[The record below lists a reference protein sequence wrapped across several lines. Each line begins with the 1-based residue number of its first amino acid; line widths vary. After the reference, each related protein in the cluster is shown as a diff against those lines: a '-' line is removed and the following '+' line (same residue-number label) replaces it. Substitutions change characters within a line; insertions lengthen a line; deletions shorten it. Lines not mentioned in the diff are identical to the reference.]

1 MPKKVEKI
9 KVLLP
14 GLGLK
19 RWLVVVF
26 VGLLHMAI
34 GTTLW
39 LANTLRSVAQH
50 PLYGL
55 LTLRFWPRFS
65 RGLAFFSVGTI
76 LTYYG
81 WQQLSRSIVRVMLPE
96 HPNAELGQVLMQRQR
111 TERGRRVV
119 VMGSNP
125 GLRAILG
132 ALQLLREDVR
142 VDVILTAT
150 ESGYRAQELQKKY
163 GISGHQVIYPTK
175 DDATLYAEL
184 EDGRLL
190 EGAATI
196 NRFGGGTVNDLFL
209 SRNIRRV
216 QVWESD
222 QDGKG
227 MASKLRDY
235 MPNVSEGALEALEQ
249 AELIILAPGLIYTQ
263 MLPNLTIPR
272 LAQGVQESSAPKVY
286 VTNLMTEP
294 GRTDGWTV
302 ADHIQAIRQVSGI
315 TIDYALVHQGK
326 ISQGMLEQ
334 YHNEGADIVPLK
346 PADEDDGMTR
356 LIFADTGEETKIIE
370 GAVIIARDLV
380 TEGPQIVTIHRGG
393 DTILRE
399 MPVVRHDPEKLA
411 PILQQLL
418 AETV

>member
-1 MPKKVEKI
+1 MQKIVEKI

-34 GTTLW
+34 GATLW

-96 HPNAELGQVLMQRQR
+96 HPDAELGQVLMQRQR
-111 TERGRRVV
+111 TERGRRVL

-125 GLRAILG
+125 GLRPILG

-150 ESGYRAQELQKKY
+150 ESGHRAQELQKKY
-163 GISGHQVIYPTK
+163 GLSGHQVIYPTK

-272 LAQGVQESSAPKVY
+272 LAQGVQESSAPKV
-286 VTNLMTEP
+286 
-294 GRTDGWTV
+294 
-302 ADHIQAIRQVSGI
+302 
-315 TIDYALVHQGK
+315 
-326 ISQGMLEQ
+326 
-334 YHNEGADIVPLK
+334 
-346 PADEDDGMTR
+346 
-356 LIFADTGEETKIIE
+356 
-370 GAVIIARDLV
+370 
-380 TEGPQIVTIHRGG
+380 
-393 DTILRE
+393 
-399 MPVVRHDPEKLA
+399 
-411 PILQQLL
+411 
-418 AETV
+418 